1 MYTKGVT
8 YISLEDSILLQR
20 ERERENNETS
30 AIYDDG
36 GNPQPIR
43 MFFNKCWSER
53 LYPCQN
59 MTSHGM
65 IFPKIPSFNN

>member
-1 MYTKGVT
+1 MIMLRKESVNLQLNTRK
-8 YISLEDSILLQR
+8 ILFVICIQKESHILAWKTVFCCR

-43 MFFNKCWSER
+43 MFFNK
-53 LYPCQN
+53 
-59 MTSHGM
+59 
-65 IFPKIPSFNN
+65 